1 MPSVALQ
8 VLKGF
13 PECLQADI
21 CLHLNRSLLQNCKAF
36 RGANKGCLRALAMR
50 FKTTHAPPGD
60 TLVHS
65 GDILTALYFIS
76 RGSIEILR
84 DDVVVAILGELQTTE
99 EVRALNQSLFVF
111 VCSSTLSFSQRNTAR
126 THTALYT
133 THMLLCVLCRQR
145 CWAQFHFH
153 STVALIINGA
163 CNLIQAA

>member
-1 MPSVALQ
+1 MLHANQSDALLSVSRPPLQ

-21 CLHLNRSLLQNCKAF
+21 CLHLNRSLLQHCKAF

-84 DDVVVAILGELQTTE
+84 DDVVVAILGELHDT
-99 EVRALNQSLFVF
+99 LHYSLMHLTFF
-111 VCSSTLSFSQRNTAR
+111 FLSRYFLKLRFIWLFS
-126 THTALYT
+126 LD
-133 THMLLCVLCRQR
+133 
-145 CWAQFHFH
+145 H
-153 STVALIINGA
+153 S
-163 CNLIQAA
+163 

>member
-1 MPSVALQ
+1 MTLFISYKIENQFNSPRSFICLQ

-84 DDVVVAILGELQTTE
+84 DDVVVAILGELQAAMKNLLTSSHFTKNYFSE
-99 EVRALNQSLFVF
+99 LFLV
-111 VCSSTLSFSQRNTAR
+111 N
-126 THTALYT
+126 
-133 THMLLCVLCRQR
+133 
-145 CWAQFHFH
+145 
-153 STVALIINGA
+153 
-163 CNLIQAA
+163 